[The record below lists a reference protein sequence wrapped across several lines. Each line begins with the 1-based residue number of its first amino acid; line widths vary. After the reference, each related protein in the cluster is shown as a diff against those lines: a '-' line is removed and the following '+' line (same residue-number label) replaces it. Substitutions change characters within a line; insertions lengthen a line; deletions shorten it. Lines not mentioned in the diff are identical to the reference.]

1 MGMAEMMTYM
11 IMHGE
16 RAVAKI
22 DTSGRCSIFDADFMP
37 YDLYMDDAD
46 ASLDTLVNNLT
57 NFYYWCASRVLTLD
71 RQYAKEILNSI
82 GATQNPT
89 DKARAHIALSYH
101 CLTLTDIF
109 WVKSAGEDTSFE
121 AVNLY
126 ENHLDNALVDVSL
139 RGRQMTV
146 GNSYLIADD
155 LSTGGCYPKA
165 WLREK
170 DGFILL
176 KDGSPEAVAN
186 ELLASRICRCFN
198 CRQVIYDEY
207 FYDGVPVSASKI
219 MTDQRYSI
227 VSREAFEIYAANH
240 SLDAG
245 KYLLELDAH
254 AYHMMNILDY
264 LVGNTD
270 RHWGNWGVLIDNETN
285 KPIRLHDLMDF
296 NRAFQAYD
304 TLEGA
309 NCLTVSPYPM
319 TQKNAALWA
328 VRQVGLNQR
337 ADIEPDWF
345 EGRPEIYKMFRQRLE
360 LLSAAES

>member
-1 MGMAEMMTYM
+1 MGIEGKLRYM

-16 RAVAKI
+16 RAVAEI
-22 DTSGRCSIFDADFMP
+22 DTAGRCSIFEEVFLP
-37 YDLYMDDAD
+37 YDLYLDDRD
-46 ASLDTLVNNLT
+46 ASLDTLVNNIS

-82 GATQNPT
+82 GAAQSRT

-101 CLTLTDIF
+101 CLTLTDIY
-109 WVKSAGEDTSFE
+109 WVKSAGEDISF
-121 AVNLY
+121 ASINLY

-146 GNSYLIADD
+146 KNSYLIADD

-165 WLREK
+165 WLRK
-170 DGFILL
+170 NDGFILL
-176 KDGSPEAVAN
+176 KDGSMEAVAN
-186 ELLASRICRCFN
+186 ELLASKICRCFD
-198 CRQVIYDEY
+198 CRQVLYDEY
-207 FYDGVPVSASKI
+207 FYDGVRVSGSKI
-219 MTDQRYSI
+219 MTDQRYGI

-245 KYLLELDAH
+245 KYILELDAH

-270 RHWGNWGVLIDNETN
+270 RHWGNWGLLIDNETN

-319 TQKNAALWA
+319 TQKDAALWG
-328 VRQVGLNQR
+328 VRQVGLNQL
-337 ADIEPDWF
+337 ADVEPDWF
-345 EGRPEIYKMFRQRLE
+345 EGRTEVYEMFKQRLE
-360 LLSAAES
+360 FLRTAQ